1 MGCCPGFQAFCV
13 ACQEGTYNLQINS
26 KCLPCPI
33 GAICKGGDSLT
44 ADTGYWQ
51 LQVGL
56 PFYPDPDAVDYGSIR
71 YEPEF
76 FRCRAAPYVRA
87 LFGSSHCATAD
98 CLPRTLRV
106 VQVRVLPKRGV
117 CRERNQPHAPHSV
130 RSEA

>member
-1 MGCCPGFQAFCV
+1 M
-13 ACQEGTYNLQINS
+13 
-26 KCLPCPI
+26 
-33 GAICKGGDSLT
+33 
-44 ADTGYWQ
+44 
-51 LQVGL
+51 GL

-87 LFGSSHCATAD
+87 LFGRTQCSSHCASAD

-117 CRERNQPHAPHSV
+117 RRERNQPHAPHSV
-130 RSEA
+130 RREA